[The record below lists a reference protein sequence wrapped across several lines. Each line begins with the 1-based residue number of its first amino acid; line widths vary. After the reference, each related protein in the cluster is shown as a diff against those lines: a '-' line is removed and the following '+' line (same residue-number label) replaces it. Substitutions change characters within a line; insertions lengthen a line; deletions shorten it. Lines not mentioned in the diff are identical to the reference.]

1 VRLQFTPRER
11 LQLPQTYLWQMI
23 EGLPARARVRP
34 RQNAGVPELA
44 DRFPALMSREAKP
57 PLP

>member
-23 EGLPARARVRP
+23 EGLPARARP
-34 RQNAGVPELA
+34 RQNAGVAELA